1 MIIAWHLLSRGED
14 YAFVR
19 PSLHRE
25 KIRRLELML
34 GAPHQ
39 QGKKLPSRAFV
50 KPPQRRAEMDTVAQH
65 EAAYRR
71 LVADWQASRP
81 SRTQAGA
88 GATPGR
94 ASQRPSRGKATRQTP

>member
-1 MIIAWHLLSRGED
+1 M
-14 YAFVR
+14 R
-19 PSLHRE
+19 PSLYRE

-34 GAPHQ
+34 GAPRQ

-50 KPPQRRAEMDTVAQH
+50 KPPQRRAELDAVAQH

-81 SRTQAGA
+81 STKAGA

-94 ASQRPSRGKATRQTP
+94 ASQRPSRGKAARQTP